1 MKKIMLTLIAILTL
15 TVSARAMSYEQARN
29 EALFLTDKMAY
40 ELNLTDAQYEAAY
53 EINLDYLM
61 GVTSRHDVYGTYWD
75 RRNMDLQY
83 ILYTWQWDLFRAAT
97 YFYRPLYWDAG
108 YWHFGVYARY
118 PHRDYFYFGRPHFY
132 VTYRGGHSWRMN
144 GGRSYYVHHRD
155 HFRPD
160 IHRDHHIGMRDGWN
174 RGDYRNNHKGSSTRI
189 TGNGHNRTGFGN
201 HDNDRNGMGN
211 HHNSNNSDRSGMGNH
226 HNNNSDRSGLGN
238 RDNNNNRNGGMGNRE
253 DNGSNKRTGFGS
265 QHNDNSFNRSLP
277 SHSTGTTSATRENRS
292 TIERSQNSGVR
303 MQSGSVSRSAST
315 VNRSASTANRSAS
328 TVTRSASTV
337 SRSSAAASGGMRSN
351 GGSRSSGSSNHS
363 SGSFGRHR

>member
-201 HDNDRNGMGN
+201 HDNDR
-211 HHNSNNSDRSGMGNH
+211 SGMGNH
-226 HNNNSDRSGLGN
+226 HNNSDRSGLGN

-265 QHNDNSFNRSLP
+265 QHNDNNLNRSLP

-292 TIERSQNSGVR
+292 GIERSQNSGVR